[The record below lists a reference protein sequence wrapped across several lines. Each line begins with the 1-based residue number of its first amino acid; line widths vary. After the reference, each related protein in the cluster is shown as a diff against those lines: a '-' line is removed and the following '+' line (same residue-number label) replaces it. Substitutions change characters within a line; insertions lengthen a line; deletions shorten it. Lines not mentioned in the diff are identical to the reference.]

1 MNVKQITI
9 AIVASC
15 LMSCGHGLL
24 HATEPT
30 VTYANTIASIV
41 NDKCVSCHRPGQ
53 SGPFSLL
60 TYDDVSQHAATIAS
74 VIESGYMPP
83 WKAVHTGIDF
93 ASDRRLSEQ
102 QKKQISQWI
111 AADCPKGNTADIP
124 PSPKFSSDW
133 ALGKPDLIIK
143 LDQPFKVPA
152 SGRDIYR
159 SFIFPVNL
167 PEDKW
172 IKAIELKPTARGA
185 VHHALFF
192 VDDGGNTKRPRD
204 RDGQPGFRGMSFLG
218 SNPADILEKAPDR
231 MSGGLGGYVPGATP
245 NKLPGDLARH
255 LPAHSNIVMQTH
267 FHPTGK
273 PEVEQ
278 SELGLYFTDVAPQH
292 RLQSVQLPAI
302 FGAGAGINVP
312 AGEKNYRVVD
322 KYTLPIDVLAHE
334 IGGHAH
340 YICRQMEMIAK
351 LPDGQ
356 QLTLLK
362 IDDWDLD
369 WQDQY
374 AFAKPIALPKG
385 TELTTTI
392 VYDNSADNPEN
403 PYSPPQ
409 AIAWGRESN
418 DEMGAVTL
426 AVTAIDEA
434 QLPKLKDEM
443 RERGREAIRNRVRTQ
458 SGLLN
463 SAAGMG
469 RFALQGNGEGGGI
482 LFRMLDRNKD
492 AKLQEDEL
500 PERSRERLLE
510 FIDRNRD
517 GEIDKAELDEGLKML
532 RRISES
538 K

>member
-1 MNVKQITI
+1 MTPKII
-9 AIVASC
+9 AVFSVLSC
-15 LMSCGHGLL
+15 YALTCAQSR
-24 HATEPT
+24 ANEPKI
-30 VTYANTIASIV
+30 TYANTIARIV
-41 NDKCVSCHRPGQ
+41 YDKCASCHRPGQ

-60 TYDDVSQHAATIAS
+60 TYSDVSQHAATMAS
-74 VIESGYMPP
+74 VIDSGYMPP
-83 WKAVHTGIDF
+83 WKAVHTGIEYS
-93 ASDRRLSEQ
+93 ADRRLTAE
-102 QKKQISQWI
+102 QKKLIADWI
-111 AADCPKGNTADIP
+111 AADCPQGNPADIP
-124 PSPKFSSDW
+124 APPRFPSDW
-133 ALGKPDLIIK
+133 ALGKPDMVIK
-143 LDQPFKVPA
+143 MDQPFEVPA

-172 IKAIELKPTARGA
+172 IKAIELRPTARGA

-192 VDDGGNTKRPRD
+192 VDDAVNAARPRD
-204 RDGQPGFRGMSFLG
+204 RDGQPGFRGMNFLG
-218 SNPADILEKAPDR
+218 ANPANILEQAPDR
-231 MSGGLGGYVPGATP
+231 MSGGLGGYVPGATTS
-245 NKLPGDLARH
+245 KLPGDLARH

-273 PEVEQ
+273 REVEQ
-278 SELGLYFTDVAPQH
+278 GELALYFTDVAPEH

-302 FGAGAGINVP
+302 FGVGAGINVP

-340 YICRQMEMIAK
+340 YICREMEMLAK
-351 LPDGQ
+351 LPSGK
-356 QLTLLK
+356 QLTLLR

-374 AFAKPIALPKG
+374 TFAQPIALPKG

-426 AVTAIDEA
+426 AVTAIDEQ
-434 QLPKLKDEM
+434 QLPKLKNDM
-443 RERGREAIRNRVRTQ
+443 RERAREAIRNRVRTQ

-500 PERSRERLLE
+500 PERSRDRLLE

-517 GEIDKAELDEGLKML
+517 GEIDKTEMDEGLKML
-532 RRISES
+532 RKISES